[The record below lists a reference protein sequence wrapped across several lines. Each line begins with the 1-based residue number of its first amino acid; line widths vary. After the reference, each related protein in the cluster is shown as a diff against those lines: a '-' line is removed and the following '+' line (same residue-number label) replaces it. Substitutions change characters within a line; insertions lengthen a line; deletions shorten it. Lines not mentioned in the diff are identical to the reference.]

1 MNGEAECPADLEMTA
16 PKNQGEPPP
25 HLHWGSYGNTA
36 ATFGK
41 KTQQTNHKKKQT
53 KTNQKTSGR
62 PFCPRDGGP
71 AIPTALGRWG
81 GADLPLPIPALPRGI
96 THTCASTRMHA
107 PVCRQPLRPRRRAAA
122 GSRRQGC
129 SFWVAGVLAGAG
141 GWGGAGTKR
150 CCLCRSHLGCI
161 KSRAVTLGLRLPDPE
176 MTSEVQLLLEKGEE
190 NKKKGTFYL
199 GQPAWAAGL
208 C

>member
-25 HLHWGSYGNTA
+25 SLGVLREYRCHVW
-36 ATFGK
+36 K
-41 KTQQTNHKKKQT
+41 KTPTNQPQKKPPKN
-53 KTNQKTSGR
+53 NQKTSGR
-62 PFCPRDGGP
+62 PFCPRDGGA
-71 AIPTALGRWG
+71 AIPTVPGRWG
-81 GADLPLPIPALPRGI
+81 GADLPLPIPALPLGI
-96 THTCASTRMHA
+96 THTCASARMHA
-107 PVCRQPLRPRRRAAA
+107 PVCRQPLRPWRRAAA
-122 GSRRQGC
+122 GLWSQGC
-129 SFWVAGVLAGAG
+129 SFWVAGVLAGAR

-199 GQPAWAAGL
+199 GQPAWAARL